1 MNREATSTVVVAG
14 LVAGLVATVLTAV
27 TQAGAGGAYG
37 FMFLSLFGMAIYLLW
52 PDIRARLSRRA
63 R

>member
-14 LVAGLVATVLTAV
+14 LVAGLIATVLTAA
-27 TQAGAGGAYG
+27 TQTGAGGAYG
-37 FMFLSLFGMAIYLLW
+37 FMLLSLLGMAIYLLW
-52 PDIRARLSRRA
+52 PDIRARFSRRG